1 MSDSPESEP
10 PDNKPPEPPPAPP
23 SQPDPEL
30 ITYIEKRD
38 ATSET
43 TEHSDD
49 GS

>member
-1 MSDSPESEP
+1 MSDNPQSEP

-38 ATSET
+38 AIPEA